1 MLCVF
6 KAEGSCCDTPVECSL
21 IKARETEDDA
31 AAIDRCVLH
40 PKDENGSFVAYE
52 RPDEKTRRC
61 SGMATKMSYNEA
73 MAGGVTCVAL
83 SRIIRKMGDKVVQR
97 AVERNLGANSD
108 YVTDARIILL
118 HVQASLAKA
127 RWGKA
132 SNVLNG
138 LSLMKRSGSQ
148 KSLAQVEGRRPRM
161 SITDVKEFTPPVP
174 QQPVSTTPQ
183 LPREIVVKT
192 LCREFN
198 GVFSFVYVDPIRKY
212 IFAAR
217 SIDGSA
223 PLFWYTDSRGSL
235 VLTSEQV
242 CIPAAIRNDES
253 STLSGMVPPG
263 HFHLG
268 AFGAPP
274 KFVKFAELPVQA
286 PAAIA
291 APDANT
297 PCATAA

>member
-6 KAEGSCCDTPVECSL
+6 KAEGSRCDTPVECSL
-21 IKARETEDDA
+21 VKAREADADA
-31 AAIDRCVLH
+31 AAVDRCVSH

-61 SGMATKMSYNEA
+61 SGMTTKMSYNEA
-73 MAGGVTCVAL
+73 TTGGATCVAL

-97 AVERNLGANSD
+97 AVERNLGSNSD

-148 KSLAQVEGRRPRM
+148 KSLDQAAGRRPRM
-161 SITDVKEFTPPVP
+161 SITDVKEYTPVAP

-183 LPREIVVKT
+183 LPRESVVKT
-192 LCREFN
+192 LCRDLN
-198 GVFSFVYVDPIRKY
+198 GVFSFVYVDPTRKY
-212 IFAAR
+212 VFAAR
-217 SIDGSA
+217 SVDGSA

-235 VLTSEQV
+235 VLTSEEV
-242 CIPAAIRNDES
+242 CIPAGIRNDES
-253 STLSGMVPPG
+253 NRLAGMVPPG

-268 AFGAPP
+268 AYGDPP

-286 PAAIA
+286 PAAIT
-291 APDANT
+291 APDANM

>member
-52 RPDEKTRRC
+52 RPDEKTRR
-61 SGMATKMSYNEA
+61 
-73 MAGGVTCVAL
+73 
-83 SRIIRKMGDKVVQR
+83 R

-263 HFHLG
+263 HFHL
-268 AFGAPP
+268 
-274 KFVKFAELPVQA
+274 
-286 PAAIA
+286 
-291 APDANT
+291 
-297 PCATAA
+297 